1 MLTCLPSSG
10 TICTRLEFKMDSN
23 SSIWSGLLLWALA
36 SVFPWGW
43 GWLVCSSPSTEG
55 IVRPVLLQ
63 NKIQI
68 QKKGNFQGEQIV
80 HCKYQHSICGDIR
93 QKFSWWN
100 NLSQNYF
107 KFLWVSSKMPW
118 FQISFSKHAFSALRN
133 VNSLKILKMLNF
145 LRPLKYSLNSFE
157 LFLIFLMFCSINI
170 SILQRTPALTDN
182 IIHWYTQD
190 IVDVFYLDYIKNL
203 SKKCLLV
210 GSVFSRLS
218 PINMLIISAWGI
230 KLSGSSPPPKSLSC
244 PGV

>member
-1 MLTCLPSSG
+1 
-10 TICTRLEFKMDSN
+10 
-23 SSIWSGLLLWALA
+23 
-36 SVFPWGW
+36 
-43 GWLVCSSPSTEG
+43 
-55 IVRPVLLQ
+55 
-63 NKIQI
+63 
-68 QKKGNFQGEQIV
+68 
-80 HCKYQHSICGDIR
+80 
-93 QKFSWWN
+93 
-100 NLSQNYF
+100 
-107 KFLWVSSKMPW
+107 
-118 FQISFSKHAFSALRN
+118 
-133 VNSLKILKMLNF
+133 
-145 LRPLKYSLNSFE
+145 
-157 LFLIFLMFCSINI
+157 MFCSINI

>member
-1 MLTCLPSSG
+1 MLKCLPSSG

-68 QKKGNFQGEQIV
+68 QKKVTFKENRSYIANINIQYVAISDRNLADETSVKTILNFYGSV
-80 HCKYQHSICGDIR
+80 AKWPD
-93 QKFSWWN
+93 
-100 NLSQNYF
+100 
-107 KFLWVSSKMPW
+107 
-118 FQISFSKHAFSALRN
+118 FQISFSKLAFSALRK

-157 LFLIFLMFCSINI
+157 LFLIFLMFCSI
-170 SILQRTPALTDN
+170 
-182 IIHWYTQD
+182 
-190 IVDVFYLDYIKNL
+190 
-203 SKKCLLV
+203 
-210 GSVFSRLS
+210 
-218 PINMLIISAWGI
+218 
-230 KLSGSSPPPKSLSC
+230 
-244 PGV
+244 